1 MSVKRKG
8 ITKSDLVRAIK
19 DIGER
24 QDKIISFLTTLEKK
38 INLVDNVLGGYVKFN
53 KHEEELKEFFNE
65 QKKKDEEKAKQDNA
79 KNKVSDE
86 EE

>member
-24 QDKIISFLTTLEKK
+24 QDNIIKWMQGINDK
-38 INLVDNVLGGYVKFN
+38 VNLVDNVLGAYVKL
-53 KHEEELKEFFNE
+53 KEDEEELKKFFNE
-65 QKKKDEEKAKQDNA
+65 QKKKDEEKAKQDKA
-79 KNKVSDE
+79 DNKVSDE